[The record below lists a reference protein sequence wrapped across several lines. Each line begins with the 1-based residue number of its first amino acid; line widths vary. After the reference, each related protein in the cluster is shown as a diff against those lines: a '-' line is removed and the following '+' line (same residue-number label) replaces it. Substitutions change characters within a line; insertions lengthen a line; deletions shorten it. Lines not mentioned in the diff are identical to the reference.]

1 MKARTQRRIRD
12 GIFHNV
18 PFASLAWDKAR
29 IPILEKGLKRY
40 SLDDLLDEV
49 VERGEFWNHCAI
61 GERFKVPEDNEK
73 SAIGEM
79 EAEGLTPHEANVLL
93 EQGIE
98 FMRLLKEAR
107 KSYKRIQRV
116 RPTLVIPFREEE
128 ATSTTGNLELSNR
141 ESKNQ

>member
-12 GIFHNV
+12 GIFATV
-18 PFASLAWDKAR
+18 PFATLAWDKAH
-29 IPILEKGLKRY
+29 IPILEKGLKGY

-49 VERGEFWNHCAI
+49 VERGEFWNHCAV
-61 GERFKVPEDNEK
+61 GERFKVPEDNEE

-93 EQGIE
+93 KEGIE
-98 FMRLLKEAR
+98 FMRLVREAR
-107 KSYKRIQRV
+107 KSYRRIQRV

-128 ATSTTGNLELSNR
+128 ATIINR
-141 ESKNQ
+141 ESK